1 MFSKRHTR
9 QRLVVAGLAVLALA
23 VGALLLRGEFFDTT
37 LQSAVYDEAI
47 YLGNATVRNQITIV
61 ALDDATVAQY
71 GRYPLPHQAYTDL
84 LRALRPLNASV
95 IAFDVAFYDP
105 SVNPEEDRTL
115 AAAIRDAGNV
125 LLAMQGSGT
134 ATLGDH
140 TERYPIVQLPVPVL
154 REAATGVAAVNIH
167 PDPDGRVR
175 YAQLQI
181 EGPDGT
187 TYYSLPLVTA
197 ADKVRADLKG
207 AHRAG
212 DIFTVPALLG
222 DRVIPIDRRGGMT
235 VYYAAQPAPPTSET
249 AAHPCASQ
257 ESFCVVSMKDV
268 INGSVPRELI
278 TGRAI
283 FVGAHSLSAVPDSYP
298 VPNSSGRQMFGVEIW
313 ANAAQSILT
322 NRYPVLKQSDVATLA
337 QLLVVTLAGLL
348 LVLRWRLY
356 GFIGALVLVGAYV
369 TGAYILFTIQTAGI
383 IGTGP
388 VEVPSIAYVIPAVFW
403 WIILL
408 GYLLV
413 EEQITVAR
421 TRVTFGRFVTPS
433 VARTIIDRE
442 EAGKLALG
450 GEEKRVT
457 VLFGDIRGF
466 TTLSEGLA
474 PGILLGHLNRYFD
487 GMVDIVNRYEG
498 TVNKFNGDN
507 IMVLWGAPLEVKD
520 QARKAVECALEM
532 QRWIVSERE
541 KGGPDVSFG
550 FGINT
555 GPVVAGFLGAK
566 GRMEY
571 TVIGDSANVASR
583 LTAADI
589 ARRDQVVVSGETLAD
604 LGDDVEA
611 VDLGAVAVKG
621 RVEPVPCWQINRLGE
636 VTTPKPAP
644 PPEIPLRRAAVAGYH
659 RA

>member
-1 MFSKRHTR
+1 MFRKRHTR
-9 QRLVVAGLAVLALA
+9 QRLAVAALAALALV
-23 VGALLLRGEFFDTT
+23 VGALLLQFELFDTT
-37 LQSAVYDEAI
+37 LQSVVYDKAI
-47 YLGNATVRNQITIV
+47 AVSNTTLRDQVTIV
-61 ALDDATVAQY
+61 ALDDATVDQY
-71 GRYPLPHQAYTDL
+71 RYPLPHQAYTDL
-84 LRALRPLNASV
+84 LRALKPQSPSV
-95 IAFDVAFYDP
+95 IAFDVAFYDAAQ
-105 SVNPEEDRTL
+105 NTDEDRNL

-125 LLAMQGSGT
+125 LLAMQGSGI
-134 ATLGDH
+134 ATIGDH
-140 TERYPIVQLPVPVL
+140 TERYPVVLLPIPVL
-154 REAATGVAAVNIH
+154 RDAAAGVGAVNIH

-175 YAQLQI
+175 YSQLLI

-187 TYYSLPLVTA
+187 TYYSLPLLA
-197 ADKVRADLKG
+197 AARKVRAELPNASRTADV
-207 AHRAG
+207 
-212 DIFTVPALLG
+212 FTVPAPLG
-222 DRVIPIDRRGGMT
+222 KRVMPIDRRGGMSI
-235 VYYAAQPAPPTSET
+235 YYAAPPAPAPS
-249 AAHPCASQ
+249 ACADKSY
-257 ESFCVVSMKDV
+257 FCVVSMRDV
-268 INGSVPRELI
+268 INGTVSRDLI

-298 VPNSSGRQMFGVEIW
+298 VPNSGADKMFGVEIW

-322 NRYPVLKQSDVATLA
+322 NRYPVLKQSDAATLV
-337 QLLVVTLAGLL
+337 QLFVVTLVGLL

-356 GFIGALVLVGAYV
+356 GFMGALVLLVVYV
-369 TGAYILFTIQTAGI
+369 TGAYVLFSIQTEGL
-383 IGTGP
+383 IGAGP
-388 VEVPSIAYVIPAVFW
+388 VEVPSIAYVIPAAFW

-408 GYLLV
+408 GYLLA

-421 TRVTFGRFVTPS
+421 TRSTFGRFVTPS
-433 VARTIIDRE
+433 IARTIIDRE

-466 TTLSEGLA
+466 TTISEGLA

-498 TVNKFNGDN
+498 TVNKYNGDN
-507 IMVLWGAPLEVKD
+507 IMVLWGAPLEVKG

-589 ARRDQVVVSGETLAD
+589 ARRDQVVVSGETLAE

-611 VDLGAVAVKG
+611 VDLGAVSVKG
-621 RVEPVPCWQINRLGE
+621 RAEAVPCWQINRLGG
-636 VTTPKPAP
+636 VATPKPAP
-644 PPEIPLRRAAVAGYH
+644 APEIPVRRPVVAGYR

>member
-1 MFSKRHTR
+1 VFSKRHTR
-9 QRLVVAGLAVLALA
+9 QRLVVAGLALLALA
-23 VGALLLRGEFFDTT
+23 VGALLLRMELFDTT
-37 LQSAVYDEAI
+37 LQSIVYDKAI
-47 YLGNATVRNQITIV
+47 DIGNPPLANQVTIV
-61 ALDDATVAQY
+61 ALDNRTVDQY
-71 GRYPLPHQAYTDL
+71 RYPLPRQAYTDL
-84 LRALRPLNASV
+84 LRALKPLNASV
-95 IAFDVAFYDP
+95 IAFDVAFYDAAQ
-105 SVNPEEDRTL
+105 NPEDDRAL

-125 LLAMQGSGT
+125 LLAMQGSGKV
-134 ATLGDH
+134 TLGDH
-140 TERYPIVQLPVPVL
+140 TERYPVVQLPIPVL
-154 REAATGVAAVNIH
+154 RNAAAGVGTVNIH

-175 YAQLQI
+175 YAQLRI
-181 EGPDGT
+181 EGPDGA
-187 TYYSLPLVTA
+187 TYYSLPLVA
-197 ADKVRADLKG
+197 AANKVRADLSS
-207 AHRAG
+207 AQRTG
-212 DIFTVPALLG
+212 DIFTVHAPLG
-222 DRVIPIDRRGGMT
+222 DRVIPIDRRGGMSI
-235 VYYAAQPAPPTSET
+235 YYAAPPAPEPSD
-249 AAHPCASQ
+249 CSNKDL
-257 ESFCVVSMKDV
+257 FCVVSMSAV
-268 INGSVPRELI
+268 INGAVPRELI
-278 TGRAI
+278 TGRAVFI
-283 FVGAHSLSAVPDSYP
+283 GAHTLSAVPDSYP
-298 VPNSSGRQMFGVEIW
+298 VPNSSGDNMFGVEIW

-322 NRYPVLKQSDVATLA
+322 NRYPVLKQSDLATLA
-337 QLLVVTLAGLL
+337 QLFVVTLAGLL
-348 LVLRWRLY
+348 LVFRWRLY
-356 GFIGALVLVGAYV
+356 GFLGALALLLLYIFGAYV
-369 TGAYILFTIQTAGI
+369 LFALQTQGLIGA
-383 IGTGP
+383 GP
-388 VEVPSIAYVIPAVFW
+388 VEVPSIAYVIPAAFW

-408 GYLLV
+408 GYLLA

-421 TRVTFGRFVTPS
+421 TRSTFGRFVTPS
-433 VARTIIDRE
+433 IARTIIDRE

-466 TTLSEGLA
+466 TTISEGLA

-498 TVNKFNGDN
+498 TVNKYNGDN
-507 IMVLWGAPLEVKD
+507 IMVLWGAPLEVKG

-589 ARRDQVVVSGETLAD
+589 ARRDQVVVSGETLAE

-611 VDLGAVAVKG
+611 IDLGAVAVKG
-621 RVEPVPCWQINRLGE
+621 RAEPVPCWQINRLGA
-636 VTTPKPAP
+636 VATPKPAP
-644 PPEIPLRRAAVAGYH
+644 APDVPIRRAVVVGYR

>member
-1 MFSKRHTR
+1 MFTKRHTR
-9 QRLVVAGLAVLALA
+9 QRLVVAGLTLAALLI
-23 VGALLLRGEFFDTT
+23 GALLLRTEWLDTT
-37 LQSAVYDEAI
+37 LQSIVYDKAI
-47 YLGNATVRNQITIV
+47 DIGNAPIANQVTIV
-61 ALDDATVAQY
+61 ALDDQTVNQY
-71 GRYPLPHQAYTDL
+71 RYPLPHQAYTDL
-84 LRALRPLNASV
+84 LRALKPQNPSV
-95 IAFDVAFYDP
+95 IAFDIAFYDAAQ
-105 SVNPEEDRTL
+105 NPEEDRAL
-115 AAAIRDAGNV
+115 AAAMRDAGNV
-125 LLAMQGSGT
+125 VLAMQGTGE

-140 TERYPIVQLPVPVL
+140 LERYPSVLLPIPVL
-154 REAATGVAAVNIH
+154 RDAAAAVAAVNIH

-175 YAQLQI
+175 YSQLFI

-197 ADKVRADLKG
+197 AKKVRADLSS
-207 AHRAG
+207 ARRTG
-212 DIFTVPALLG
+212 DILTVSAPLG
-222 DRVIPIDRRGGMT
+222 DRVMPIDQRGGMSI
-235 VYYAAQPAPPTSET
+235 YYAAPPAPSPSD
-249 AAHPCASQ
+249 CSNK
-257 ESFCVVSMKDV
+257 SYFCVVSMKDV
-268 INGSVPRELI
+268 INGTVPRELV

-283 FVGAHSLSAVPDSYP
+283 FIGAHSLSAVPDSYL
-298 VPNSSGRQMFGVEIW
+298 VPNSGGDKMYGVEIW

-322 NRYPVLKQSDVATLA
+322 NRYPVLKQSDAATLA

-356 GFIGALVLVGAYV
+356 GFIGALALLVAYVVGAYV
-369 TGAYILFTIQTAGI
+369 LFSLQTQGTIGA
-383 IGTGP
+383 GP
-388 VEVPSIAYVIPAVFW
+388 VEVPSIAYVVPAVFW
-403 WIILL
+403 WIILQ
-408 GYLLV
+408 GYMLV

-421 TRVTFGRFVTPS
+421 TRNTFGRFVTPS

-466 TTLSEGLA
+466 TTISEGLT

-498 TVNKFNGDN
+498 TVNKYNGDN
-507 IMVLWGAPLEVKD
+507 IMVLWGAPLEEKD

-571 TVIGDSANVASR
+571 TVIGDTANVASR
-583 LTAADI
+583 LTSADI
-589 ARRDQVVVSGETLAD
+589 ARRDQVAVSGETLGEI
-604 LGDDVEA
+604 GDDVEA
-611 VDLGAVAVKG
+611 VDLGVVLVKG
-621 RVEPVPCWQINRLGE
+621 RAEPVPCWQINRLGQ
-636 VTTPKPAP
+636 VATPKPAP
-644 PPEIPLRRAAVAGYH
+644 APDVPIGRAAIAGYH
-659 RA
+659 

>member
-1 MFSKRHTR
+1 VFTKRHTR
-9 QRLVVAGLAVLALA
+9 QRLVVAGLALVALA
-23 VGALLLRGEFFDTT
+23 VGALLLRTDLFDTT
-37 LQSAVYDEAI
+37 LQSIVYDKAI
-47 YLGNATVRNQITIV
+47 DIGNAPLANQVTIV
-61 ALDDATVAQY
+61 ALDDATVDQY
-71 GRYPLPHQAYTDL
+71 RYPLPRPVYTDL
-84 LRALRPLNASV
+84 LRALKPLNPSV
-95 IAFDVAFYDP
+95 IAFDIGFYDAAQ
-105 SVNPEEDRTL
+105 NPEEDRAL
-115 AAAIRDAGNV
+115 AAAIKDAGNV

-134 ATLGDH
+134 STLGDH
-140 TERYPIVQLPVPVL
+140 TERYPVVQLPIPVL
-154 REAATGVAAVNIH
+154 RAAAAGVGSVNIH

-175 YAQLQI
+175 YAQLRI
-181 EGPDGT
+181 EGPDGA
-187 TYYSLPLVTA
+187 TYYSLPLVVATN
-197 ADKVRADLKG
+197 KVRADLSS
-207 AHRAG
+207 AQRTD
-212 DIFTVPALLG
+212 DIFTVHAPLG
-222 DRVIPIDRRGGMT
+222 DRVIPIDRRGGMSI
-235 VYYAAQPAPPTSET
+235 YYAAPPAPEPPECTNKDL
-249 AAHPCASQ
+249 
-257 ESFCVVSMKDV
+257 FCVVSMKDV
-268 INGSVPRELI
+268 INGAVSREQI
-278 TGRAI
+278 TGRAVFI
-283 FVGAHSLSAVPDSYP
+283 GAHSLSGVPDSYP
-298 VPNSSGRQMFGVEIW
+298 VPNSSGKKMFGVEIW

-322 NRYPVLKQSDVATLA
+322 NRYPVLKQSDPVTLA

-348 LVLRWRLY
+348 LVFRWRLY
-356 GFIGALVLVGAYV
+356 GFLGALALLVLYVVGGYVFFALQTQGTIGA
-369 TGAYILFTIQTAGI
+369 
-383 IGTGP
+383 GP

-421 TRVTFGRFVTPS
+421 TRITFGRFVTPS

-466 TTLSEGLA
+466 TTISEGLA

-507 IMVLWGAPLEVKD
+507 IMVLWGAPLEEKD

-571 TVIGDSANVASR
+571 TVIGDNANVASR
-583 LTAADI
+583 LTASDI
-589 ARRDQVVVSGETLAD
+589 ARRDQVVVSGETLGEI
-604 LGDDVEA
+604 GDDVEA
-611 VDLGAVAVKG
+611 VDLGAVRVKG
-621 RVEPVPCWQINRLGE
+621 RAEPVPCWQINRLGQL
-636 VTTPKPAP
+636 VTPKPAP
-644 PPEIPLRRAAVAGYH
+644 APDVPMSRAAVAGYH
-659 RA
+659 

>member
-1 MFSKRHTR
+1 MFTKRHTR
-9 QRLVVAGLAVLALA
+9 QRLVVAGLTLAALLI
-23 VGALLLRGEFFDTT
+23 GALLLRTEWLDTT
-37 LQSAVYDEAI
+37 LQSVVYDKAI
-47 YLGNATVRNQITIV
+47 DIGNSPIANQVTIV
-61 ALDDATVAQY
+61 ALDDQTVNQY
-71 GRYPLPHQAYTDL
+71 RYPLPHQAYTDL
-84 LRALRPLNASV
+84 LRALKPQNPSV
-95 IAFDVAFYDP
+95 IAFDIAFYDAAQ
-105 SVNPEEDRTL
+105 NPEEDRAL
-115 AAAIRDAGNV
+115 AAAMRDAGNV
-125 LLAMQGSGT
+125 ILAMQGTGD

-140 TERYPIVQLPVPVL
+140 VERYPSVLLPIPVL
-154 REAATGVAAVNIH
+154 RDAAAAVAAVNIH

-175 YAQLQI
+175 YSQLFI
-181 EGPDGT
+181 EGPDGM
-187 TYYSLPLVTA
+187 TYYSLPFVTA
-197 ADKVRADLKG
+197 AKKVRADLSS
-207 AHRAG
+207 ARRTG
-212 DIFTVPALLG
+212 DILTVPAPLG
-222 DRVIPIDRRGGMT
+222 DRVMPIDRRGGMSI
-235 VYYAAQPAPPTSET
+235 YYAAPPAPSPSDCTNKSY
-249 AAHPCASQ
+249 
-257 ESFCVVSMKDV
+257 FCVVSMKDV
-268 INGSVPRELI
+268 INGTVPRELI

-283 FVGAHSLSAVPDSYP
+283 FIGAHSLSAVPDSYP
-298 VPNSSGRQMFGVEIW
+298 VPNSGGDKMYGVEIW

-356 GFIGALVLVGAYV
+356 GFIGALALLVAYVVGAYV
-369 TGAYILFTIQTAGI
+369 LFSLQTQGTIGA
-383 IGTGP
+383 GP
-388 VEVPSIAYVIPAVFW
+388 VEVPSIAYVVPAVFW
-403 WIILL
+403 WIILQ
-408 GYLLV
+408 GYMLV

-421 TRVTFGRFVTPS
+421 TRNTFGRFVTPS

-466 TTLSEGLA
+466 TTISEGLT

-498 TVNKFNGDN
+498 TVNKYNGDN

-571 TVIGDSANVASR
+571 TVIGDTANVASR
-583 LTAADI
+583 LTSADI
-589 ARRDQVVVSGETLAD
+589 ARRDQVAVSGETLGEI
-604 LGDDVEA
+604 GDDVEA
-611 VDLGAVAVKG
+611 VDLGVVHVKG
-621 RVEPVPCWQINRLGE
+621 RAEPVPCWQINRLGQ
-636 VTTPKPAP
+636 VATPKPAP
-644 PPEIPLRRAAVAGYH
+644 APDVPIGRAAIAGYH
-659 RA
+659 

>member
-1 MFSKRHTR
+1 MFTKRHTR
-9 QRLVVAGLAVLALA
+9 QRVVVAGLTLASLLI
-23 VGALLLRGEFFDTT
+23 GALLLRTEWLDTT
-37 LQSAVYDEAI
+37 LQSVVYDKAI
-47 YLGNATVRNQITIV
+47 DIGNSPIANQVTIV
-61 ALDDATVAQY
+61 ALDDQTVNQY
-71 GRYPLPHQAYTDL
+71 RYPLPHQAYTDL
-84 LRALRPLNASV
+84 LRALKPQNPSV
-95 IAFDVAFYDP
+95 IAFDIAFYDAAQ
-105 SVNPEEDRTL
+105 NPEEDRAL
-115 AAAIRDAGNV
+115 AAAMRDAGNV
-125 LLAMQGSGT
+125 ILAMQGTGD

-140 TERYPIVQLPVPVL
+140 VERYPSVLLPIPVL
-154 REAATGVAAVNIH
+154 RDAAAAVAAVNIH

-175 YAQLQI
+175 YSQLFI
-181 EGPDGT
+181 EGPDGM

-197 ADKVRADLKG
+197 AKKVRADLSS
-207 AHRAG
+207 ARRTG
-212 DIFTVPALLG
+212 DILTVPAPLG
-222 DRVIPIDRRGGMT
+222 DRVMPIDRRGGMSI
-235 VYYAAQPAPPTSET
+235 YYAAPPAPSPSDCTNKSY
-249 AAHPCASQ
+249 
-257 ESFCVVSMKDV
+257 FCVVSMKDV
-268 INGSVPRELI
+268 INGTVPRELI

-283 FVGAHSLSAVPDSYP
+283 FIGAHSLSAVPDSYP
-298 VPNSSGRQMFGVEIW
+298 VPNSGGDKMYGVEIW

-356 GFIGALVLVGAYV
+356 GFIGALALLVAYVVGAYV
-369 TGAYILFTIQTAGI
+369 LFSLQTQGTIGA
-383 IGTGP
+383 GP
-388 VEVPSIAYVIPAVFW
+388 VEVPSIAYVVPAVFW
-403 WIILL
+403 WIILQ
-408 GYLLV
+408 GYMLV

-421 TRVTFGRFVTPS
+421 TRNTFGRFVTPS

-466 TTLSEGLA
+466 TTISEGLT

-498 TVNKFNGDN
+498 TVNKYNGDN
-507 IMVLWGAPLEVKD
+507 IMVLWGAPLEEKD

-532 QRWIVSERE
+532 QCWIVSERE

-571 TVIGDSANVASR
+571 TVIGDTANVASR
-583 LTAADI
+583 LTSADI
-589 ARRDQVVVSGETLAD
+589 ARRDQVAVSGETLGEI
-604 LGDDVEA
+604 GDDVEA
-611 VDLGAVAVKG
+611 VDLGVVLVKG
-621 RVEPVPCWQINRLGE
+621 RAEPVPCWQINRLGQ
-636 VTTPKPAP
+636 VATPKPAP
-644 PPEIPLRRAAVAGYH
+644 APDVPIGRAAIAGYH
-659 RA
+659 

>member
-1 MFSKRHTR
+1 MFTKRHTR
-9 QRLVVAGLAVLALA
+9 QRLVIAAMTLAALV
-23 VGALLLRGEFFDTT
+23 VGALFLRGEIFDTT
-37 LQSAVYDEAI
+37 LQSVVYDKAI
-47 YLGNATVRNQITIV
+47 DIGNTTLRNQLTIV
-61 ALDDATVAQY
+61 ALDDDTVRQY
-71 GRYPLPHQAYTDL
+71 RYPLPRQAYTDL
-84 LRALRPLNASV
+84 LRALKPLNASV
-95 IAFDVAFYDP
+95 IAFDIAFYDAAQ
-105 SVNPEEDRTL
+105 NPEEDRSL
-115 AAAIRDAGNV
+115 AAAIGDAGNV
-125 LLAMQGSGT
+125 LLAMQGKGT

-140 TERYPIVQLPVPVL
+140 TERYPIVELPIPVL
-154 REAATGVAAVNIH
+154 REAAAGVAAVNIH

-175 YAQLQI
+175 FSQLLI

-187 TYYSLPLVTA
+187 TYYSLPLVA
-197 ADKVRADLKG
+197 AARKVRADLSS
-207 AHRAG
+207 AQRTG

-222 DRVIPIDRRGGMT
+222 DRVMPIDRRGGMSI
-235 VYYAAQPAPPTSET
+235 YYAARPALATSDCT
-249 AAHPCASQ
+249 DKDY
-257 ESFCVVSMKDV
+257 FCVVSMKDV
-268 INGSVPRELI
+268 INGKVPRELI

-283 FVGAHSLSAVPDSYP
+283 FIGAHSLSAVPDSYP
-298 VPNSSGRQMFGVEIW
+298 VPNSGGDKMFGVEIW

-322 NRYPVLKQSDVATLA
+322 NRYPVLKQGDAATLA

-348 LVLRWRLY
+348 LVLRWRLF
-356 GFIGALVLVGAYV
+356 GFIGALVLLVAYVVGAYV
-369 TGAYILFTIQTAGI
+369 LFSIQTQGI
-383 IGTGP
+383 IGAGP

-421 TRVTFGRFVTPS
+421 TRNTFGRFVTPS

-466 TTLSEGLA
+466 TTISEGMT

-498 TVNKFNGDN
+498 TVNKYNGDN
-507 IMVLWGAPLEVKD
+507 IMVLWGAPLEVKG
-520 QARKAVECALEM
+520 QAHKAVECALEM

-541 KGGPDVSFG
+541 RGGPDVSFG

-571 TVIGDSANVASR
+571 TVIGDTANVASR
-583 LTAADI
+583 LTSADI
-589 ARRDQVVVSGETLAD
+589 ARRDQVAVTGETLRE

-611 VDLGAVAVKG
+611 IDLGAVLVKG
-621 RVEPVPCWQINRLGE
+621 RTELVPCWQINRVGQ
-636 VTTPKPAP
+636 VATPKPAP
-644 PPEIPLRRAAVAGYH
+644 APDNPIGRAAVAGYH
-659 RA
+659 